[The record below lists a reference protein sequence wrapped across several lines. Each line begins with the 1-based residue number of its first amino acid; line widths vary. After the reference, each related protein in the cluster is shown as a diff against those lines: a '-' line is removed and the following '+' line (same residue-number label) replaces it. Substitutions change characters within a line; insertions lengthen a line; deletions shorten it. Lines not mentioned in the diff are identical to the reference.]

1 MHYLRA
7 QAQRKYTHHFDSH
20 VRLVDIYSN
29 KIHMWKRMKF
39 HIKLPEELRNF
50 HLSGGTLSSDI
61 CEMLTSHKSNGTY
74 THT

>member
-1 MHYLRA
+1 
-7 QAQRKYTHHFDSH
+7 
-20 VRLVDIYSN
+20 
-29 KIHMWKRMKF
+29 MWKRMKF